1 MTTPI
6 NHYVIVTIPGVKRMR
21 GTVVDV
27 TSAFGKRK
35 SGVAKLTIETIDVL
49 QYGEYPA
56 VYHTPSQEAP
66 GKYKVFRFIPTPN
79 GRWRSTSF
87 FLRERRDAYL

>member
-1 MTTPI
+1 MTVPT

-27 TSAFGKRK
+27 TVSGKRK
-35 SGVAKLTIETIDVL
+35 SGVAKLIIETVDVL

-56 VYHTPSQEAP
+56 TYHTPSQEAP
-66 GKYKVFRFIPTPN
+66 GKFKVFRFIPTPS
-79 GRWRSTSF
+79 GRWRASGLFT
-87 FLRERRDAYL
+87 RDNPHRW